1 MEIEV
6 NKTKTTCQILKTEVN
21 KMKKIYIALIIV
33 SMVAVGCA
41 NTGRYNTQK
50 GAAAGAGLGAIAGQA
65 IGRNTEAT
73 LIGAGVGTV
82 LGSIFGNLEDQ
93 RAADLR
99 DQEGVRQANYH
110 QRSRYVVNE
119 RQPTQ
124 YVAPEPQIQT
134 GPPGEWVTVP
144 GRWEGNRWVP
154 AHQEWRPVHPD

>member
-1 MEIEV
+1 M
-6 NKTKTTCQILKTEVN
+6 EVN
-21 KMKKIYIALIIV
+21 KMKKIYMALIIV
-33 SMVAVGCA
+33 SMVVAGCA

-73 LIGAGVGTV
+73 LLGAGVGTV
-82 LGSIFGNLEDQ
+82 LGSLFGNLEDQ

-99 DQEGVRQANYH
+99 DQESVRQANYR
-110 QRSRYVVNE
+110 QRSRYVVHE

-144 GRWEGNRWVP
+144 GRWEDNRWVP
-154 AHQEWRPVHPD
+154 AHQEWRPVYPD